1 MMAAQTLDALVNEH
15 YGTKGL
21 LDRILTAA
29 RDAGIVL
36 HDARSDDFSPVSE
49 FHIGG
54 RRATIDLAKMAQLC
68 AGDKVLDIGS
78 GLGGPAR
85 TLVEQFDVRVEGI
98 DLTHEF
104 CVVANELTRMTGLS
118 NQAKFFQGD
127 ALSLPRDPNTYD
139 VVWTQQSCMNIED
152 KRQMLSEVCRVL
164 KPGGTYV
171 FQEVLAGNQ
180 DSPLKLP
187 VPWAGKVDMS
197 FLWSPDAIRNSIL
210 RMGLVE
216 AIWKNATNQYMEEY
230 RILAARTGDSV
241 QPPIMGVHLMLGKQ
255 AGIMRKNVVE
265 NLSQGLI
272 SIYQG
277 VFKKL

>member
-1 MMAAQTLDALVNEH
+1 MAAQTLDELVNEH

-36 HDARSDDFSPVSE
+36 DEARSDDFSPVSE

-68 AGDKVLDIGS
+68 VGDKVLDIGS

-85 TLVEQFDVRVEGI
+85 TLVEQFDVQVEGI

-104 CVVANELTRMTGLS
+104 CVVANELTRMTCLS
-118 NQAKFFQGD
+118 NQAKFFQVD

-171 FQEVLAGNQ
+171 FQEVLAGYQ
-180 DSPLKLP
+180 DGPIKLP

-197 FLWSPDAIRNSIL
+197 FLW
-210 RMGLVE
+210 
-216 AIWKNATNQYMEEY
+216 
-230 RILAARTGDSV
+230 
-241 QPPIMGVHLMLGKQ
+241 
-255 AGIMRKNVVE
+255 
-265 NLSQGLI
+265 
-272 SIYQG
+272 
-277 VFKKL
+277 

>member
-1 MMAAQTLDALVNEH
+1 MAAQTLDELVNEH

-36 HDARSDDFSPVSE
+36 DEARSDDFSPVSE

-68 AGDKVLDIGS
+68 VGDKVLDIGS

-85 TLVEQFDVRVEGI
+85 TLVEQFDVQVEGI

-171 FQEVLAGNQ
+171 FQEVLAGDQ
-180 DSPLKLP
+180 DGPIKLP

-197 FLWSPDAIRNSIL
+197 
-210 RMGLVE
+210 
-216 AIWKNATNQYMEEY
+216 
-230 RILAARTGDSV
+230 
-241 QPPIMGVHLMLGKQ
+241 
-255 AGIMRKNVVE
+255 
-265 NLSQGLI
+265 
-272 SIYQG
+272 
-277 VFKKL
+277 